1 MMRKLLKIKNRKK
14 DLPFADISEL
24 YCEIG
29 DYKLPPFLMKLQKSS
44 Y

>member
-14 DLPFADISEL
+14 GLPFADVSEL

-29 DYKLPPFLMKLQKSS
+29 EYKIRHF
-44 Y
+44 